1 MLLGKEQ
8 WGSIWGRQKPQLPL
22 QTTPIFW
29 KMQIA
34 LSKIPYYVWYFVR
47 ESKER
52 VRYFVRESKE
62 KQIG

>member
-1 MLLGKEQ
+1 MGRGFSKGKGMMLLGKEQ

-34 LSKIPYYVWYFVR
+34 LSKIPY
-47 ESKER
+47 
-52 VRYFVRESKE
+52 
-62 KQIG
+62 